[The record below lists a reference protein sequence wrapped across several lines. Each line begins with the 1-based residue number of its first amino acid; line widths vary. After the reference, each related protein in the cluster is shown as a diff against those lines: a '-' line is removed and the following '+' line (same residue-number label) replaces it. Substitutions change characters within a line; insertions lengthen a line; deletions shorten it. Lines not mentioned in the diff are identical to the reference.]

1 MDEVAQSFC
10 RDKELVGEK
19 ENDGRN
25 ALGVIQKKDFFRA
38 E

>member
-19 ENDGRN
+19 KIDGPN
-25 ALGVIQKKDFFRA
+25 AAGVI
-38 E
+38 